1 MLASIHPLG
10 ERARH
15 SRWGITVS
23 AYLAGSVAGGALAGG
38 VLGLAGELV
47 GSLLRS
53 GPQLVAVV
61 VLLVGATGVPLDL
74 GWGRLPTI
82 RRQVNEDWLARYR
95 GWVYG
100 AGFGFQLGLGVVTIV
115 SSAAVYVTFA
125 LALLAGSFPAGLA
138 IGGTFGLVRGSAV
151 LAAAHVREPGQL
163 RALHGRIQ
171 QLAPLARGAAA
182 AGLALLAAVGSG
194 ALV

>member
-23 AYLAGSVAGGALAGG
+23 TYLAGSVAGGALAGG
-38 VLGLAGELV
+38 VLGLVGELV
-47 GSLLRS
+47 WSVLRP
-53 GPQLVAVV
+53 GPRLIAVL
-61 VLLVGATGVPLDL
+61 VLLMGATGVALDL
-74 GWGRLPTI
+74 GWAKLPTI

-125 LALLAGSFPAGLA
+125 LALLAGAVPAGLA
-138 IGGTFGLVRGSAV
+138 IGGTFGLVRGASV
-151 LAAAHVREPGQL
+151 LAAARVREPGQL
-163 RALHGRIQ
+163 RALHRRMQ
-171 QLAPLARGAAA
+171 QLAPLVRGGAVVA
-182 AGLALLAAVGSG
+182 LALLAAVGPA
-194 ALV
+194 ALA

>member
-23 AYLAGSVAGGALAGG
+23 AYLAGSLAGGALAGG

-47 GSLLRS
+47 WSLLRPI
-53 GPQLVAVV
+53 PQLVALL
-61 VLLVGATGVPLDL
+61 VLLVGATGMALDL
-74 GWGRLPTI
+74 GWGKLPTI

-115 SSAAVYVTFA
+115 SSAAVYATFA
-125 LALLAGSFPAGLA
+125 LALLAGSVPAGLA
-138 IGGTFGLVRGSAV
+138 IGGTFGLVRGAAV
-151 LAAAHVREPGQL
+151 LAAARVREPGQL
-163 RALHGRIQ
+163 RALHRRMQ
-171 QLAPLARGAAA
+171 HLAPVARGTAVAA
-182 AGLALLAAVGSG
+182 LALLAALGSA
-194 ALV
+194 ALA

>member
-15 SRWGITVS
+15 NRWGITAS
-23 AYLAGSVAGGALAGG
+23 AYLAGSLAGGALAGG

-47 GSLLRS
+47 WSLLRP
-53 GPQLVAVV
+53 GPQLVALL
-61 VLLVGATGVPLDL
+61 VLLVGATGVALDL
-74 GWGRLPTI
+74 GWGKLPTI

-100 AGFGFQLGLGVVTIV
+100 AAFGFQLGLGMVTIV
-115 SSAAVYVTFA
+115 SSAAVYATFA
-125 LALLAGSFPAGLA
+125 LAFLAGSVPAGLA
-138 IGGTFGLVRGSAV
+138 IGGTFGLVRGAAV

-163 RALHGRIQ
+163 RALHRRMQ
-171 QLAPLARGAAA
+171 HVAPVARGTAVAA
-182 AGLALLAAVGSG
+182 LALLAALGSA
-194 ALV
+194 ALA

>member
-10 ERARH
+10 ERVRH
-15 SRWGITVS
+15 NRWGITVS
-23 AYLAGSVAGGALAGG
+23 AYLGGSLAGGALAGG

-47 GSLLRS
+47 WSLLRP
-53 GPQLVAVV
+53 GHQVIAVV
-61 VLLVGATGVPLDL
+61 VVLVGATGVALDL

-115 SSAAVYVTFA
+115 SSAVVYATFA
-125 LALLAGSFPAGLA
+125 LALVAGSVSAGLA
-138 IGGTFGLVRGSAV
+138 IGCTFGLVRGAAV

-163 RALHGRIQ
+163 RALHRRMQ
-171 QLAPLARGAAA
+171 HLVPLARGAAVTA
-182 AGLALLAAVGSG
+182 LALLTAVGSA
-194 ALV
+194 ALA